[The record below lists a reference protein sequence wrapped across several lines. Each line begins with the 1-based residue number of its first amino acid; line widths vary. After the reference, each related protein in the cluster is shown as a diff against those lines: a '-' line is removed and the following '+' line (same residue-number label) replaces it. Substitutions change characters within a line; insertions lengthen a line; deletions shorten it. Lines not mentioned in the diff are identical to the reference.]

1 MMALGHDWFNIMLD
15 YMLLVEEFNDDV
27 ADTDP
32 FDLSPQHHV
41 P

>member
-1 MMALGHDWFNIMLD
+1 MALGHDWINIMLD
-15 YMLLVEEFNDDV
+15 YMLIVEEFNDDA

-32 FDLSPQHHV
+32 FDLSPQYHV